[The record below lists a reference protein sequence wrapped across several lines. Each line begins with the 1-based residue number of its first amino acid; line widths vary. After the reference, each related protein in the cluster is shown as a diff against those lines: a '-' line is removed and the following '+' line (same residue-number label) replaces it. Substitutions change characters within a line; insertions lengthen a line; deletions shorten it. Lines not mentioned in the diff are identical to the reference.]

1 MVKLTPEASE
11 PSICLAVNMASPA
24 TDNLLA
30 LAIII
35 AAGISIRTSPDT
47 SDPLSTRV
55 LVPAAIAANGLA
67 A

>member
-1 MVKLTPEASE
+1 
-11 PSICLAVNMASPA
+11 MASPA